1 MIIKDVSTLQIQKL
15 TQEQY
20 ENALENNQLNDNS
33 IYLTPIE
40 IKDYALRSD
49 LDTKADLV
57 NGKIMINQIPDEI
70 ATKSDLETAITAID
84 NSLSAAI
91 GSGVLE

>member
-33 IYLTPIE
+33 IYLTPTE

-49 LDTKADLV
+49 LDTKADLKD
-57 NGKIMINQIPDEI
+57 GKIMINQIPNEI
-70 ATKSDLETAITAID
+70 ATKSDLENVIAAID
-84 NSLSAAI
+84 AALSTAI
-91 GSGVLE
+91 GSGVLA